1 MGRRCHHRLTCLF
14 IKSKNIIE
22 MKLTRAASPRIAE
35 ISTSHMRGNL
45 VAINQLTIPTGVL
58 AAQLTN
64 MLISMRKV
72 LKQI

>member
-1 MGRRCHHRLTCLF
+1 
-14 IKSKNIIE
+14 
-22 MKLTRAASPRIAE
+22 MKLTRAASPLIAE
-35 ISTSHMRGNL
+35 ISPSHMRGKL

-64 MLISMRKV
+64 MPILMRKV

>member
-1 MGRRCHHRLTCLF
+1 
-14 IKSKNIIE
+14 
-22 MKLTRAASPRIAE
+22 MKLTRAASPLIAE

-58 AAQLTN
+58 AAQLIN